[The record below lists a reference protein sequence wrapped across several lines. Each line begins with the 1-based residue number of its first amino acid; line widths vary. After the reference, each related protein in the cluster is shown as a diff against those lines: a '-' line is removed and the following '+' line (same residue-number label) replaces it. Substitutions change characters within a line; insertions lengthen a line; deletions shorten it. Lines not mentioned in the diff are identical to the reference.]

1 MITRLLLSCMWLAA
15 CGVCL
20 LMTYDTSLHDDRV
33 ASAFFMVLAVFCV
46 TIGLSV
52 VGNEHDC

>member
-1 MITRLLLSCMWLAA
+1 MWLAA

-46 TIGLSV
+46 AIGLSV
-52 VGNEHDC
+52 MGDEHGC